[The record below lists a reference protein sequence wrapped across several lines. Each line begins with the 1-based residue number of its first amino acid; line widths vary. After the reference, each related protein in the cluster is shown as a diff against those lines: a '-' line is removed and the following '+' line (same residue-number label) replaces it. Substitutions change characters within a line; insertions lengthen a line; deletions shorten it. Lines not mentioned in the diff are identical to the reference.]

1 MFYKDDIVF
10 TIHCHRENPTGL
22 ILRKVDVRDNKFSI
36 LDEINLFSKD
46 GLSSDDTDI
55 SKQFGSLKFGQP
67 SILLLNNNELLIC
80 FWCIH
85 DNQHI
90 IKTYIVNI

>member
-1 MFYKDDIVF
+1 M
-10 TIHCHRENPTGL
+10 
-22 ILRKVDVRDNKFSI
+22 LRKINISNNKFSI
-36 LDEINLFSKD
+36 LEEINLFSKD

-67 SILLLNNNELLIC
+67 SLLLLNNSEMLIC
-80 FWCIH
+80 FWCIQ

-90 IKTYIVNI
+90 IKTYVVNI

>member
-1 MFYKDDIVF
+1 M
-10 TIHCHRENPTGL
+10 
-22 ILRKVDVRDNKFSI
+22 LRKINISNNKFSI
-36 LDEINLFSKD
+36 LEEINLFSKD
-46 GLSSDDTDI
+46 DLSSDDTDI

-67 SILLLNNNELLIC
+67 SLLLLDNNEMLIC
-80 FWCIH
+80 FWCIQ